1 MLGPEGAG
9 LTHRR
14 SLFTGGQ
21 GGSMGGRRLSAAILA
36 AGVVAGVAGCGSG
49 GAGVFHPA
57 GSLLARPGQTAP
69 APTSAVQRFGGFTF
83 PAGVSIDFTSPA
95 PADASQ
101 RAIVAGYQDY
111 VLSMWAGVLTH
122 GKNTAYSNQAEGN
135 ALTFVTREV
144 ARYRSPAR
152 TVRGTIRY
160 SGTKVTNVYFGN
172 GASLS
177 SCVDAAAFHDVNTQ
191 TGAKVGAALPAR
203 PVRYLETVSEGRR
216 SDGSWFVNRSVTY
229 PASATQGAMC
239 R

>member
-1 MLGPEGAG
+1 MPGPESAG

-14 SLFTGGQ
+14 SLYTGGQ
-21 GGSMGGRRLSAAILA
+21 GGSMGGRRRSAAILA
-36 AGVVAGVAGCGSG
+36 ASVVAGVAGCGSG

-57 GSLLARPGQTAP
+57 GSLSAQPGQAAP
-69 APTSAVQRFGGFTF
+69 APTAAVQRFGGFTF

-111 VLSMWAGVLTH
+111 VLSMWAAVLTH
-122 GKNTAYSNQAEGN
+122 GKNTAYSNHAGGN

-144 ARYRSPAR
+144 GRYRSPGR

-177 SCVDAAAFHDVNTQ
+177 SCVDAAAFHDVNAQ
-191 TGAKVGAALPAR
+191 TGAKMGPALPAR

-216 SDGSWFVNRSVTY
+216 SDGTWFVNRSVTY
-229 PASATQGAMC
+229 PASGAQGAMC

>member
-1 MLGPEGAG
+1 MPGPESAG

-21 GGSMGGRRLSAAILA
+21 GGSMGRRWSAAILA
-36 AGVVAGVAGCGSG
+36 ASVVAGVAGCGSG

-57 GSLLARPGQTAP
+57 GSLSAQPGQAAH
-69 APTSAVQRFGGFTF
+69 APTAAVQRFGSFTF

-122 GKNTAYSNQAEGN
+122 GKNTAYSNQAGGD
-135 ALTFVTREV
+135 ALSFVTREV

-177 SCVDAAAFHDVNTQ
+177 SCVDATAFHDVNAQ
-191 TGAKVGAALPAR
+191 TGTKVGPALPAR
-203 PVRYLETVSEGRR
+203 PVRFLETVSEGRR
-216 SDGSWFVNRSVTY
+216 SDGTWFVNRSVTY
-229 PASATQGAMC
+229 PVSGAQGAMC